1 MLLKVLRCQSPR
13 RAAGLQRKSESPH
26 FLPLCRLPLYQKA
39 WRKAKVD
46 SQQPARTK
54 LISLVLCY
62 TDSVESQNHKGC
74 NFFAAL
80 VHMHPPTHPL
90 LIGSIRFSEEE
101 KTWWHT
107 NDVLEGLSERR
118 DVRWDACF
126 TMRSWVEWKKVV
138 LSSSFFFSGMKC
150 WAENWPKKSFRDQP
164 SPTP

>member
-26 FLPLCRLPLYQKA
+26 FLSLCRLSLYQKA

-62 TDSVESQNHKGC
+62 IGSVESEGLQLLFSAGSH
-74 NFFAAL
+74 ATT
-80 VHMHPPTHPL
+80 HPPL
-90 LIGSIRFSEEE
+90 LIGSIRFSEK
-101 KTWWHT
+101 KTWQCT

-118 DVRWDACF
+118 EVRWDSCF
-126 TMRSWVEWKKVV
+126 HMKSLVERKKWFYV
-138 LSSSFFFSGMKC
+138 LFFFFCGVNL
-150 WAENWPKKSFRDQP
+150 WLENWQEKGFRD
-164 SPTP
+164 